1 MGTAPGGI
9 AYGNLNTVS
18 TIALIGN
25 TVSFT
30 LTPAET
36 PVFFFLCCRR
46 YRGFVARGVLYCI
59 I

>member
-36 PVFFFLCCRR
+36 PVFFF
-46 YRGFVARGVLYCI
+46 YVAVGTVVSLLAAYYI
-59 I
+59 A